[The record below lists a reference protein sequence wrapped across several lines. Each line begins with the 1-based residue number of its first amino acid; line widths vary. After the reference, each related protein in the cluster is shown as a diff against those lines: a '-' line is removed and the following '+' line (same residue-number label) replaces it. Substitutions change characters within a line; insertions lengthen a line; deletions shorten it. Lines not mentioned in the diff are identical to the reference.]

1 MSVSMIE
8 NWAIIQ
14 GMVEAIKESHELS
27 GFDRV
32 EVMVE
37 NVEPVE
43 GYPNLIQTYLDQEKE
58 PLLPVLMP
66 VELVAE
72 CEIETGVLVECRV
85 RRAGLDRVF
94 VHSEYVTV
102 HRPTS

>member
-14 GMVEAIKESHELS
+14 GLVQAISESRELD
-27 GFDRV
+27 GFDLV
-32 EVMVE
+32 DVLVE
-37 NVEPVE
+37 NVETVE
-43 GYPNLIQTYLDQEKE
+43 GYPNLVKSYLDEANE
-58 PLLPVLMP
+58 PRLPVLMP
-66 VELVAE
+66 VETVVDYH
-72 CEIETGVLVECRV
+72 IEVGVIVECRV

-94 VHSEYVTV
+94 VHREYVSV